1 MLTKAMGDRSGSL
14 QAKVLDFGL
23 ARRLVEP
30 ESHGSQAETREAD
43 PLTRNEGLVGTMLY
57 MHDQLDPRRPWV
69 IW

>member
-23 ARRLVEP
+23 ARRSVEP

-43 PLTRNEGLVGTMLY
+43 PLTRNEGLVGTMPY